1 MEILL
6 NNKCEGILP
15 FSRLRDG
22 EINIGVYNCE
32 GYMPL
37 RELSNVSGLIALRI
51 LELLI
56 NTVEQLKDYLFYPD
70 EYIIST
76 DTIFINRDYT
86 NLKFMYIPY
95 KLRLSERRYYKNMV
109 FYLEKVT
116 TEIGREYLEKA
127 LVYMD
132 SNPKYVH
139 LIAYIRN
146 LKSELEFFETK

>member
-1 MEILL
+1 
-6 NNKCEGILP
+6 
-15 FSRLRDG
+15 
-22 EINIGVYNCE
+22 
-32 GYMPL
+32 MPL

-51 LELLI
+51 LELLV

-86 NLKFMYIPY
+86 SLKFMYIPY